1 MQYWLIKSEPETYS
15 IDTLIQEKIGRW
27 DGVRN
32 YAARNNLKAMQLG
45 DMCLFYHSVKNPA
58 VVGLCTVVKEHY
70 PDPTTQDAAWVAV
83 DVEYHSTLKKQVP
96 LAKIK
101 ENPNLADMA
110 LLKLSRLSVQPVTA
124 AQFDEILRMSEEG

>member
-15 IDTLIQEKIGRW
+15 IDTLIQEKIGHW

-58 VVGLCTVVKEHY
+58 VVGLCTVIKEHY
-70 PDPTTQDAAWVAV
+70 PDPTTEDAAWVAV
-83 DVEYHSTLKKQVP
+83 DVEFHSKLKNQVP
-96 LAKIK
+96 LAKVK
-101 ENPNLADMA
+101 ENPHLADMA
-110 LLKLSRLSVQPVTA
+110 LLRLSRLSVQPVTV
-124 AQFDEILRMSEEG
+124 AQFDEILRMSEES

>member
-15 IDTLIQEKIGRW
+15 LEDLIKENIGRW

-70 PDPTTQDAAWVAV
+70 PDPTSDSDAWVAV
-83 DVEYHSTLKKQVP
+83 DVKFHSTLKKNVP

-101 ENPNLADMA
+101 ANPALVDMA
-110 LLKLSRLSVQPVTA
+110 LLRLSRLSVQPVTDA
-124 AQFDEILRMSEEG
+124 EFDEILRMSDEV

>member
-15 IDTLIQEKIGRW
+15 IDTLINEKIGRW

-58 VVGLCTVVKEHY
+58 AVGICTVVKEHY

-83 DVEYHSTLKKQVP
+83 DVEFHSKLKKPVP

-110 LLKLSRLSVQPVTA
+110 LLRLSRLSVQPVTA
-124 AQFDEILRMSEEG
+124 AEFDEILRMSEEI